1 MDWICMSSQNFFV
14 EILIP
19 KVMVLEGEAFGS
31 WLGHEGSA
39 LINGISTLRKESWG
53 NSVVPSTCE
62 DTVKRRS
69 SKKQKADPHQTQNL
83 LAP

>member
-1 MDWICMSSQNFFV
+1 MYVLPKLYV

-19 KVMVLEGEAFGS
+19 KVMVLEGETFGS

-39 LINGISTLRKESWG
+39 LINGISTLRKEACG

-62 DTVKRRS
+62 DTVKRKS
-69 SKKQKADPHQTQNL
+69 SKKQKAGPHQAQNL